1 MKKAVRH
8 IFMLLAVLLTGAL
21 QGGVWAQEVAQ
32 EVAQTEATDMSAEV
46 VEVEVSD
53 GATEASEEPE
63 KLDVVGLIFDHISD
77 SYSWHIATH
86 KGHHIEIPLLCIV
99 RGEGGDWHLFSS
111 AKVSHG
117 DSYKGFRIA
126 SEGEEWEGKLVA
138 EGADG
143 VLYRPLDLSF
153 TKNAAGL
160 MINAL
165 LMVAIFLGVAR
176 WYKRRNYSIYEV
188 PRGFVGAVEMLVMS
202 LEDDIIRPSVGKDY
216 KRYSPYLLTAFFFIF
231 INNLMGLV
239 PTFPG
244 GANTTGNIAV
254 TLVMAL
260 ATTFV
265 VNVFGNKE
273 YWKEILWP
281 DVPVWMKFPIPL
293 MPVIELFGV
302 ISKPFALTVRLFANI
317 LAGHTVILALTC
329 LVFISVSMGTTMNI
343 VMTIFSVLLS
353 VFMLVLEILVAYIQA
368 YVFTMLSS
376 VFIGLSRKEHHA
388 AHKKH

>member
-1 MKKAVRH
+1 MKTTVRH
-8 IFMLLAVLLTGAL
+8 IVMLVAVLLVGAL
-21 QGGVWAQEVAQ
+21 WSGVWAQSV
-32 EVAQTEATDMSAEV
+32 TPAEV
-46 VEVEVSD
+46 QQPPVEAAEEVEEV
-53 GATEASEEPE
+53 EE
-63 KLDVVGLIFDHISD
+63 KLDVVGLIMDHIND
-77 SYSWHIATH
+77 SYSWHIATVN
-86 KGHHIEIPLLCIV
+86 GHHIEIPLLCIV
-99 RGEGGDWHLFSS
+99 RAESGRWSLFSS
-111 AKVSHG
+111 SKVSHG
-117 DSYKGFRIA
+117 HSYEGFYVAPKGA
-126 SEGEEWEGKLVA
+126 EWEGKLVA
-138 EGADG
+138 VGEDG
-143 VLYRPLDLSF
+143 QVYRPIDLSL

-160 MINAL
+160 IINSL
-165 LMVAIFLGVAR
+165 LLVAVILGVAG
-176 WYKRRNYSIYEV
+176 WYRRRGCDYREV

-231 INNLMGLV
+231 FNNLMGLV

-260 ATTFV
+260 ATMFA

-329 LVFISVSMGTTMNI
+329 LVFISVSMGTTMNV
-343 VMTIFSVLLS
+343 VMTVFSVLLS
-353 VFMLVLEILVAYIQA
+353 VFMLVLEVLVAYIQA

-388 AHKKH
+388 AHKKAK

>member
-1 MKKAVRH
+1 MKALRNILLVMA
-8 IFMLLAVLLTGAL
+8 MLF
-21 QGGVWAQEVAQ
+21 GVSSTEVCAAESAQR
-32 EVAQTEATDMSAEV
+32 
-46 VEVEVSD
+46 
-53 GATEASEEPE
+53 EEPQEE

-77 SYSWHIATH
+77 SYSWHIATY

-99 RGEGGDWHLFSS
+99 RDEGGDWHLFSS
-111 AKVSHG
+111 SKVAHGHSH
-117 DSYKGFRIA
+117 KGFYVA
-126 SEGEEWEGKLVA
+126 PEGSEWEGKLVA
-138 EGADG
+138 VGADG
-143 VLYRPLDLSF
+143 EVYRPLDLSL

-160 MINAL
+160 LINAL
-165 LMVAIFLGVAR
+165 ITVAIFLGVAR
-176 WYKRRNYSIYEV
+176 WYRRRKCSIYEV

-202 LEDDIIRPSVGKDY
+202 LEDDVIRPSVGKDY

-239 PTFPG
+239 PAFPG

-260 ATTFV
+260 ATTFM
-265 VNVFGNKE
+265 VNVFGNKA

-281 DVPVWMKFPIPL
+281 DVPIWMKFPIPL
-293 MPVIELFGV
+293 MPVIEIFG
-302 ISKPFALTVRLFANI
+302 IFSKPFALTVRLFANI
-317 LAGHTVILALTC
+317 LAGHTVLLALAC
-329 LVFISVSMGTTMNI
+329 LVFISVSMGPAMNG
-343 VMTIFSVLLS
+343 VMTVFSVLLS

-388 AHKKH
+388 AHKK

>member
-1 MKKAVRH
+1 MRR
-8 IFMLLAVLLTGAL
+8 LLLQILLLIGAL
-21 QGGVWAQEVAQ
+21 LGGAPSGVWAQEVSTESG
-32 EVAQTEATDMSAEV
+32 EVAPQFGEESAEA
-46 VEVEVSD
+46 E
-53 GATEASEEPE
+53 E
-63 KLDVVGLIFDHISD
+63 KLDVVGLIFDHIND
-77 SYSWHIATH
+77 SYSWHIATIE
-86 KGHHIEIPLLCIV
+86 GHHVEIPLLCIV
-99 RGEGGDWHLFSS
+99 RSEEGRWYAFSS
-111 AKVSHG
+111 ARVSHG
-117 DSYKGFRIA
+117 HSYEGFYVA
-126 SEGEEWEGKLVA
+126 PEGEKWEGKLVA
-138 EGADG
+138 IGSDG
-143 VLYRPLDLSF
+143 EVYRPLDLSF

-160 MINAL
+160 MINSL
-165 LMVAIFLGVAR
+165 LLVAIILGVAR
-176 WYKRRNYSIYEV
+176 WYRRRNYDVHAV
-188 PRGFVGAVEMLVMS
+188 PRGFVGAVEMLTMS
-202 LEDDIIRPSVGKDY
+202 IEDDIIRPSVGKDY
-216 KRYSPYLLTAFFFIF
+216 KRYSPYLLTAFYFIF
-231 INNLMGLV
+231 VNNLMGLV
-239 PTFPG
+239 PAFPG

-254 TLVMAL
+254 TLIMAL
-260 ATTFV
+260 ATMFA

-376 VFIGLSRKEHHA
+376 VFVGLSRKEHHA
-388 AHKKH
+388 AHKTKK

>member
-1 MKKAVRH
+1 MKRTVRH
-8 IFMLLAVLLTGAL
+8 TLLTVAMLLIGAL
-21 QGGVWAQEVAQ
+21 QGGVWAQEEPSVG
-32 EVAQTEATDMSAEV
+32 VDEV
-46 VEVEVSD
+46 V
-53 GATEASEEPE
+53 SEEAHE
-63 KLDVVGLIFDHISD
+63 EAEGLDVVGLIMSHISD
-77 SYSWHIATH
+77 SYSWHIATVD
-86 KGHHIEIPLLCIV
+86 GHHIEIPLLCIV
-99 RGEGGDWHLFSS
+99 RDESGGWHLFSS
-111 AKVSHG
+111 RKVAHGHSHE
-117 DSYKGFRIA
+117 GFYVA
-126 SEGEEWEGKLVA
+126 HEGERWEGKLVA
-138 EGADG
+138 VGADG
-143 VLYRPLDLSF
+143 EIYRPLDLSF

-165 LMVAIFLGVAR
+165 VMLVIFLGVAG
-176 WYKRRNYSIYEV
+176 WYKRRKYSIYEV

-216 KRYSPYLLTAFFFIF
+216 KRYSPYLLSAFFFIF

-260 ATTFV
+260 ATTFM
-265 VNVFGNKE
+265 VNVFGNKH

-353 VFMLVLEILVAYIQA
+353 VFMLVLEVLVAYIQA

-376 VFIGLSRKEHHA
+376 VFIGLSRKEHHE
-388 AHKKH
+388 AHKK

>member
-1 MKKAVRH
+1 MRYLRH
-8 IFMLLAVLLTGAL
+8 IMLLCTVLLAGVQWGSLWASETGGT
-21 QGGVWAQEVAQ
+21 QEPQEVA
-32 EVAQTEATDMSAEV
+32 EVAAE
-46 VEVEVSD
+46 E
-53 GATEASEEPE
+53 E
-63 KLDVVGLIFDHISD
+63 KLDVVGLIFDHIND
-77 SYSWHIATH
+77 SYSWHIATY

-99 RGEGGDWHLFSS
+99 RSEEGKWHAFSS
-111 AKVSHG
+111 AKVAHHHT
-117 DSYKGFRIA
+117 YEGFYIA
-126 SEGEEWEGKLVA
+126 SEGEKWEGKLVA
-138 EGADG
+138 VGADG
-143 VLYRPLDLSF
+143 EVYRPIDLSF

-165 LMVAIFLGVAR
+165 LLVVIILGCAR
-176 WYKRRNYSIYEV
+176 WYRRRDYSIYAV
-188 PRGFVGAVEMLVMS
+188 PKGFVGAVEMLVMS

-231 INNLMGLV
+231 VNNLMGLL
-239 PTFPG
+239 PAFPG

-254 TLVMAL
+254 TLIMAL
-260 ATTFV
+260 ATMFA

-293 MPVIELFGV
+293 MPVIELFGI

-317 LAGHTVILALTC
+317 LAGHTVVLALTC
-329 LVFISVSMGTTMNI
+329 LVFISVSMGTTMNV
-343 VMTIFSVLLS
+343 VMTIFSVLLT

-388 AHKKH
+388 AKKPSK

>member
-1 MKKAVRH
+1 MKLRLRN
-8 IFMLLAVLLTGAL
+8 ITLLLAVLLAGAL
-21 QGGVWAQEVAQ
+21 WGGVYAQ
-32 EVAQTEATDMSAEV
+32 
-46 VEVEVSD
+46 
-53 GATEASEEPE
+53 SEEPCLEQVQVHEEVAAVAAEEE
-63 KLDVVGLIFDHISD
+63 KLDVVGLIFDHIND

-99 RGEGGDWHLFSS
+99 RDEGGKWHAFSS
-111 AKVSHG
+111 SKISHG
-117 DSYKGFRIA
+117 HTHKGFYVA
-126 SEGEEWEGKLVA
+126 PEGAQWEGKIVA
-138 EGADG
+138 TGADG
-143 VLYRPLDLSF
+143 EPYRPIDLSL

-160 MINAL
+160 LINSL
-165 LMVAIFLGVAR
+165 IVVVLILGVAG
-176 WYKRRNYSIYEV
+176 WYRKRNYDFRAV
-188 PRGFVGAVEMLVMS
+188 PKGFVGAVEMLIMS
-202 LEDDIIRPSVGKDY
+202 LEDDIIRPSVGRDY
-216 KRYSPYLLTAFFFIF
+216 RRYSPYLLTAFFFIF
-231 INNLMGLV
+231 VNNLMGLV

-260 ATTFV
+260 ATMFA

-329 LVFISVSMGTTMNI
+329 LVFISVSMGTTMNV

-376 VFIGLSRKEHHA
+376 VFIGLSRKEHHV
-388 AHKKH
+388 AHKTPTKQK

>member
-1 MKKAVRH
+1 MKHLVQH
-8 IFMLLAVLLTGAL
+8 IVLLVAVLLCGA
-21 QGGVWAQEVAQ
+21 QWGSVWAQEVAADQ
-32 EVAQTEATDMSAEV
+32 EVVV
-46 VEVEVSD
+46 VEALE
-53 GATEASEEPE
+53 EALEEHSLPAAESE
-63 KLDVVGLIFDHISD
+63 KLDVVGLIFDHIND

-99 RGEGGDWHLFSS
+99 RSKESGWHLFSS
-111 AKVSHG
+111 AKVAHG
-117 DSYKGFRIA
+117 HSYKGFYVA
-126 SEGEEWEGKLVA
+126 PEGAEWEGKLVA
-138 EGADG
+138 VGADG
-143 VLYRPLDLSF
+143 EVYRPLDLSF

-160 MINAL
+160 MINTIIML
-165 LMVAIFLGVAR
+165 VIFLGVAR

-239 PTFPG
+239 PVFPG

-254 TLVMAL
+254 TLMMAL
-260 ATTFV
+260 ATTFA

-281 DVPVWMKFPIPL
+281 DVPVWMKVPIPL
-293 MPVIELFGV
+293 MPVIELFGI
-302 ISKPFALTVRLFANI
+302 ISKPFALTIRLFANI
-317 LAGHTVILALTC
+317 MAGHTVLIALTC
-329 LVFISVSMGTTMNI
+329 LVFITVNMGATMNG
-343 VMTIFSVLLS
+343 VMTVFSVLLS
-353 VFMLVLEILVAYIQA
+353 VFMLVLEVLVAYIQA
-368 YVFTMLSS
+368 YVFTMLSA

-388 AHKKH
+388 AHKK

>member
-1 MKKAVRH
+1 MRYLRH
-8 IFMLLAVLLTGAL
+8 IMLLCTVLLAGVQWGSLWASEA
-21 QGGVWAQEVAQ
+21 GGTQEPQEVA
-32 EVAQTEATDMSAEV
+32 EVAAE
-46 VEVEVSD
+46 E
-53 GATEASEEPE
+53 E
-63 KLDVVGLIFDHISD
+63 KLDVVGLIFDHIND
-77 SYSWHIATH
+77 SYSWHIATY

-99 RGEGGDWHLFSS
+99 RSEEGKWHAFSS
-111 AKVSHG
+111 AKVAHHHT
-117 DSYKGFRIA
+117 YEGFYIA
-126 SEGEEWEGKLVA
+126 PEGEKWEGKLVA
-138 EGADG
+138 VGADG
-143 VLYRPLDLSF
+143 EVYRPIDLSF

-165 LMVAIFLGVAR
+165 LLVVIILGCAR
-176 WYKRRNYSIYEV
+176 WYRRRDYSIYAV
-188 PRGFVGAVEMLVMS
+188 PKGFVGAVEMLVMS

-231 INNLMGLV
+231 VNNLMGLL
-239 PTFPG
+239 PAFPG

-254 TLVMAL
+254 TLIMAL
-260 ATTFV
+260 ATMFA

-329 LVFISVSMGTTMNI
+329 LVFISVSMGTTMNV
-343 VMTIFSVLLS
+343 VMTIFSVLLT

-388 AHKKH
+388 AKKPSK